1 MSDKSKD
8 NFPRI
13 LIYGEVFKLNT
24 GGGITLSNLFQNWPS
39 ENLAVISERT
49 EEANGKICH
58 RYYHLGQ
65 KEVLRMFP
73 LSIIYGT
80 ALSGEKYIS
89 SKSVVLK
96 ESHLTIPAVVRS
108 RLSFLANFVR
118 TGVIAFLHRI
128 GVYHSLTS
136 IKMSDELKTFINNF
150 NPDVVYCQA
159 FSFQAISL
167 IIKLKIYTKK
177 PLVIHIMDDFPNII
191 VKRGLMYGYWKRK
204 VHSRFKKLIAI
215 SNVRLSIS
223 DSMSREFKQRY
234 GYDFIA
240 FRNPVD
246 LDFWGLQLKNSY
258 QNRDQFVILYAGRLG
273 PGTDNTLMQIG
284 KAVDLLNQKS
294 NFNIL
299 LLIQASS
306 YTNWM
311 NGINSIKFQSFIP
324 YDCLPSLFSSVDLLL
339 LPYDL
344 KGVSSQ
350 YYKFSMPTK
359 LSEYMASGTPI
370 LVVAPSDTALYEY
383 VYTKQVG
390 FTSDTD
396 DLDSLSSLIEEIYI
410 DYTKRKFYAKRAI
423 EFVIGDSES
432 KLIRDNF
439 REVLLS
445 VCN

>member
-8 NFPRI
+8 NFPRV

-24 GGGITLSNLFQNWPS
+24 GGGITLSNLFKNWPS

-49 EEANGKICH
+49 EEANGQICH
-58 RYYHLGQ
+58 KYYHLGQ
-65 KEVLRMFP
+65 KEVFRQFP

-80 ALSGEKYIS
+80 ALSGEKNIS

-96 ESHLTIPAVVRS
+96 EPHLTILAALRS
-108 RLSFLANFVR
+108 RLSFLSNFGR
-118 TGVIAFLHRI
+118 SGVMAFLHRI
-128 GVYHSLTS
+128 GVYHSMTT
-136 IKMSDELKTFINNF
+136 IKMSDELKTFINDF
-150 NPDVVYCQA
+150 NPDVLYCQA
-159 FSFQAISL
+159 FSLQAISL

-191 VKRGLMYGYWKRK
+191 VKRGFMNGYWKRK
-204 VHSRFKKLIAI
+204 VHSSFKKLISI

-273 PGTDNTLMQIG
+273 PGTDKTLIQIG
-284 KAVDLLNQKS
+284 KAIDLLNQKC
-294 NFNIL
+294 NFNVL

-306 YTNWM
+306 CTNWM
-311 NGINSIKFQSFIP
+311 NGIKSIKYQSLIP

-339 LPYDL
+339 LPYDF

-350 YYKFSMPTK
+350 YYRYSMPTK

-370 LVVAPSDTALYEY
+370 FVVAPSDTALYEY

-390 FTSDTD
+390 FTSNTD
-396 DLDSLSSLIEEIYI
+396 DLDSLSSLIEEIYT
-410 DYTKRKFYAKRAI
+410 DYAKRKFYANRAI
-423 EFVIGDSES
+423 EVVMGDSDS
-432 KLIRDNF
+432 KLIRESF
-439 REVLLS
+439 RKVLLS
-445 VCN
+445 CCE